1 MAVINGKD
9 ASTTDGGDDHL
20 TGGAEADIIYAYDG
34 NDTLNGMGGNDTL
47 EGGRGDDILNGGD
60 GDDVLIGGVGNDH
73 MFGDAGNDTFTY
85 ELTTPN
91 VLHNNIVD
99 GGTGDDTLVASL
111 SAGDTL
117 VNSENHD
124 SAING
129 TTFSLRNVEYVKVAN
144 YGDYLLDLSADAIF
158 GTGDNDLISDD
169 GDAVSTTLSAMAYTA
184 STGVIS
190 TLVADQAT
198 GVQINGVSYGG
209 TNQPTS
215 FATTNGGTVAVTYV
229 SNEWVLT
236 YTPAAN
242 AAYVVGDASSAAD
255 DIGDDALTAIVTDA
269 SGNTMTVAIDLSVN
283 YDANIDA
290 SGATEGLALRGDAQ
304 ENVITG
310 SAYDD
315 VIYAGATAANEADT
329 ISGGAGDDIIGGK
342 GGADVLAG
350 EAGEDTIFGG
360 AGNDSITGGADDD
373 VIWAGADVDT
383 VDGGT
388 GNDILGGGAGADA
401 ILGGEGDDIIYAGA
415 GEDNDYLRGDAGA
428 DTIYAGAGSDTVLG
442 GDGDDE
448 IFNGAGNDTAVGG
461 AGADTIWGSAGNDLL
476 VGQSGDDVFA
486 FAAGNGN
493 DTIDDFALT
502 SATLGE
508 TGDVLDLSAFG
519 FANTAAVLA
528 ATSDVGGDA
537 TIAIA
542 PGQTITLDGLVKSD
556 LQAATDDWVI
566 V

>member
-1 MAVINGKD
+1 MAVINGQD
-9 ASTTDGGDDHL
+9 AATPTGDDHL

-91 VLHNNIVD
+91 NLHNNIVD

-111 SAGDTL
+111 SAGDVL
-117 VNSENHD
+117 FNSD
-124 SAING
+124 AQASQIDG
-129 TTFSLRNVEYVKVAN
+129 ITFSIRNLEYVKVAN
-144 YGDYLLDLSADAIF
+144 YDDYLLDLSADAIF
-158 GTGDNDLISDD
+158 GASDNDLTSDD
-169 GDAVSTTLSAMAYTA
+169 GNAVSTTLSAMAYTA
-184 STGVIS
+184 STGAIS

-198 GVQINGVSYGG
+198 GIQINGVSYGG

-236 YTPAAN
+236 YTPAA
-242 AAYVVGDASSAAD
+242 AAGYIVGDASTAAD
-255 DIGDDALTAIVTDA
+255 DIADGTLTAVVSDA
-269 SGNTMTVAIDLSVN
+269 SGNIMTVEVPLSVN

-310 SAYDD
+310 SAFDD
-315 VIYAGATAANEADT
+315 VIYAGATAADEADT

-350 EAGEDTIFGG
+350 ETGDDTIFGG
-360 AGNDSITGGADDD
+360 AGNDSLTGDAGND

-388 GNDILGGGAGADA
+388 GNDILGGGAGADT

-415 GEDNDYLRGDAGA
+415 GEDNDYLDGGAGA
-428 DTIYAGAGSDTVLG
+428 DTIYAGGGNDVMLG
-442 GDGDDE
+442 GDGDDL
-448 IFNGAGNDTAVGG
+448 IFNGAGNDTVTAG
-461 AGADTIWGSAGNDLL
+461 AGDDTMWGSAGNDQLT
-476 VGQSGDDVFA
+476 GGAGDDVFA
-486 FAAGNGN
+486 FVLGNGA
-493 DTIDDFALT
+493 DVIT
-502 SATLGE
+502 SVVAA
-508 TGDVLDLSAFG
+508 LSARSF
-519 FANTAAVLA
+519 
-528 ATSDVGGDA
+528 
-537 TIAIA
+537 
-542 PGQTITLDGLVKSD
+542 
-556 LQAATDDWVI
+556 
-566 V
+566 

>member
-1 MAVINGKD
+1 MAVINGTD

-20 TGGAEADIIYAYDG
+20 TGGVEADIIYAYDG

-47 EGGRGDDILNGGD
+47 DGGRGDDILNGGD

-85 ELTTPN
+85 ELSTPG

-99 GGTGDDTLVASL
+99 GGTGDDTLVAEL
-111 SAGDTL
+111 EAGDTL
-117 VNSENHD
+117 VNSD
-124 SAING
+124 DQASAIDG

-158 GTGDNDLISDD
+158 GTGDSALTSDD
-169 GDAVSTTLSAMAYTA
+169 GDAVSTTLSALAYTA
-184 STGVIS
+184 STGEIA
-190 TLVADQAT
+190 TLVADQAA

-236 YTPAAN
+236 YTPVASAG
-242 AAYVVGDASSAAD
+242 YIVGDASTAAD
-255 DIGDDALTAIVTDA
+255 DVTDGTLTTVIADA
-269 SGNTMTVAIDLSVN
+269 SGNTMTVEIPLSVN
-283 YDANIDA
+283 YDADINA
-290 SGATEGLALRGDAQ
+290 SKATEGLALRGDAQ
-304 ENVITG
+304 ENDITG
-310 SAYDD
+310 SDFDD
-315 VIYAGATAANEADT
+315 VIFAGATAADEADT

-342 GGADVLAG
+342 GGADVLSGDAG
-350 EAGEDTIFGG
+350 DDTIFGG
-360 AGNDSITGGADDD
+360 EGADSIDGGTDDD
-373 VIWAGADVDT
+373 VIWAGADVDI

-388 GNDILGGGAGADA
+388 GNDILGGGTGADS

-415 GEDNDYLRGDAGA
+415 GEDNDHLSGDAGA
-428 DTIYAGAGSDTVLG
+428 DTIYAGGGSDTVLG
-442 GDGDDE
+442 GEGDDLL
-448 IFNGAGNDTAVGG
+448 FNGAGNDTVIGG
-461 AGADTIWGSAGNDLL
+461 TGDDTIWGGAGTDMLTGNA
-476 VGQSGDDVFA
+476 GDDVFA
-486 FAAGNGN
+486 FASGNGN
-493 DTIDDFALT
+493 DIITDFDVLST
-502 SATLGE
+502 TTGE
-508 TGDVLDLSAFG
+508 GDVLDLSAFG

-542 PGQTITLDGLVKSD
+542 PGQTITLDGVAKFA